1 MTSSSSDISNI
12 HLPSRLKNSRT
23 SLLRDVVLSKELVSI
38 NLLKSITEIIN
49 FATVTTLYQNDTSL
63 CRCHYPFLLNWTD
76 NQTSKAWIKK
86 SVSKIVK
93 GKVFQRIIM
102 INNLVGLKADFIKGT
117 KIILADRISR
127 LYSNSSTPP
136 FFHSLTHE
144 IP

>member
-1 MTSSSSDISNI
+1 MIQVYVDAIIRSYSTGQII
-12 HLPSRLKNSRT
+12 RPRRLG
-23 SLLRDVVLSKELVSI
+23 L
-38 NLLKSITEIIN
+38 
-49 FATVTTLYQNDTSL
+49 
-63 CRCHYPFLLNWTD
+63 
-76 NQTSKAWIKK
+76 KK